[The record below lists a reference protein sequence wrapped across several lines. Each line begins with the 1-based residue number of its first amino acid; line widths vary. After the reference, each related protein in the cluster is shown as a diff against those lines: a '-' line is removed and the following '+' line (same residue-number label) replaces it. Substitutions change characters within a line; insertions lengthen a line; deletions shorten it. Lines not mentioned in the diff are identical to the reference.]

1 MFIPL
6 PIFVNSI
13 ILTIFR
19 LTLTAALGA
28 ALSISSKFGDEQVNS
43 IRWIQEGGFLGMLKS
58 LLPSRKAPRSVK
70 AAMVFVFLASLV
82 ANHLDKGLSKLI
94 TPATTLG
101 KPDYVVT
108 ETPMFFKANFID
120 TFSEWS
126 TSIRVGDGIV
136 DAMVSIMN
144 DTRNIVNA
152 ESGRLYTP
160 RTSPYEI
167 GCNQL
172 VIQFMNTSTDWV
184 SLHND
189 GCMNL
194 SFVLGTD
201 AAVYF
206 DIAAT
211 QFVKRAPGR
220 WSVVIPRSSDLNFQQ
235 MDIYPGVSDG
245 NSMFFGGLIG
255 AYKPITLVDG
265 IAVTPRT
272 VATECF
278 SSSGGFWIISSTS
291 VLFSMTTVKQFRNST
306 SAIFEEYGELLQAM
320 ESSVSNITFPSMPVA
335 IVELKV
341 VNTTVDSLICYS
353 GNSTTVGEIAL
364 SCVYSSIYIIIT
376 KPLDTNPIIS
386 DAGEG
391 RYLPYPDLYLSNVAM
406 TIDHIPTILNR
417 TRLPISFTDMKAT
430 SSAASGYLASI
441 SPSVY
446 MDWNQFTLYS
456 LFDTMDI
463 VNGFE
468 IPTWLF
474 VFLIATIVLCFAFW
488 GAVKYKMDEGYMGSL
503 HKNIAMVISARK
515 GWHKP
520 MLMRFNANPLTFE
533 DYPIVPGI
541 HVVLSEDNSSS
552 SPLNTEAQQA
562 MNNNFE
568 L

>member
-1 MFIPL
+1 
-6 PIFVNSI
+6 
-13 ILTIFR
+13 
-19 LTLTAALGA
+19 ALGA
-28 ALSISSKFGDEQVNS
+28 ALSISSKFGDEHVNS
-43 IRWIQEGGFLGMLKS
+43 IRWIQEGGFWGMHKS

-70 AAMVFVFLASLV
+70 VAMIFVFLASLV
-82 ANHLDKGLSKLI
+82 ANLLDKGLSKLI

-101 KPDYVVT
+101 KPNYVVT
-108 ETPMFFKANFID
+108 ETPLFFKANFID

-126 TSIRVGDGIV
+126 TSIHVGDDIV

-144 DTRNIVNA
+144 NTRNIVNA

-160 RTSPYEI
+160 RISPYEI

-172 VIQFMNTSTDWV
+172 VIQFTNASSNLV

-189 GCMNL
+189 GCMDL
-194 SFVLGTD
+194 SLLLNTD
-201 AAVYF
+201 TATYF

-211 QFVKRAPGR
+211 QFVKQAPNR
-220 WSVVIPRSSDLNFQQ
+220 WNVVIPHSSDPHFQQ
-235 MDIYPGVSDG
+235 MSIYPGVSDG
-245 NSMFFGGLIG
+245 NSTCFGGLIG
-255 AYKPITLVDG
+255 AYKPIKLVDG

-272 VATECF
+272 VVTECF
-278 SSSGGFWIISSTS
+278 SSSDEFWIISSTS

-306 SAIFEEYGELLQAM
+306 SAVFEEYGELLQAM
-320 ESSVSNITFPSMPVA
+320 ESSVSNITFPSTPVA
-335 IVELKV
+335 IVELKAI
-341 VNTTVDSLICYS
+341 NTTS
-353 GNSTTVGEIAL
+353 
-364 SCVYSSIYIIIT
+364 
-376 KPLDTNPIIS
+376 LDTNPIIS
-386 DAGEG
+386 DAGKG

-417 TRLPISFTDMKAT
+417 TRSPISFTAMKAT

-446 MDWNQFTLYS
+446 MDWSQYTLYS

-488 GAVKYKMDEGYMGSL
+488 GAVKYKIDEGYMSSL

-533 DYPIVPGI
+533 DYPIVPGNR
-541 HVVLSEDNSSS
+541 VVLSEDNSSS
-552 SPLNTEAQQA
+552 SPLNTEAQQT
-562 MNNNFE
+562 MNNNLE
-568 L
+568 P